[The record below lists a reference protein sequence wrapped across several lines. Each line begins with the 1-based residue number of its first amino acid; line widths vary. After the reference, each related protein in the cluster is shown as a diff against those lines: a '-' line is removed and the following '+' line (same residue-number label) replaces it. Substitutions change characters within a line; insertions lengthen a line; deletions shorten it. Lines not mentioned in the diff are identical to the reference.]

1 MVVSY
6 SRRTILGFPFALL
19 PVAAQAQNSIPD
31 QLRGLLNQGAQR
43 PGIAGSKLSDSQI
56 GLGLKDAL
64 KVASQR
70 VIGRVGKLDGYNGDP
85 DIRIPLPGALQPL
98 ESPLRVLG
106 ATGILDDL
114 RLKMNRA
121 AEQAAPKALNI
132 FVDAATNMTFDDAR
146 GILTRPQDSAPQYF
160 RRTTSAPLTTACRP
174 IIDSTLSSVGAVVA
188 LNTVKARAQ
197 SVPFVGQSIAGFNL
211 TDFTVGKAL
220 DGLFHYLAV
229 EELAIRT
236 NPVARTTDLL
246 RRVFG

>member
-43 PGIAGSKLSDSQI
+43 PGVGGSRLSDSQI
-56 GLGLKDAL
+56 GFGLKDAL

-146 GILTRPQDSAPQYF
+146 GILTCRAPPTLGDPATAGGRTVASAGIT
-160 RRTTSAPLTTACRP
+160 RT
-174 IIDSTLSSVGAVVA
+174 SVGAG
-188 LNTVKARAQ
+188 LR
-197 SVPFVGQSIAGFNL
+197 IAVL
-211 TDFTVGKAL
+211 DRRDFTA
-220 DGLFHYLAV
+220 
-229 EELAIRT
+229 
-236 NPVARTTDLL
+236 PP
-246 RRVFG
+246 